1 MKFILNFALI
11 IMFSPFC
18 IGQQQ
23 RVSVPAGEEVQL
35 RFSTEE
41 STEVT
46 LHNPSGST
54 LDARVLR
61 DSDGKFVR
69 GFGLGKSS
77 KEKICVE
84 SDAILFL
91 RNDSEKE
98 IEVSYETSTESSKGD
113 FQSQG
118 VNLTFHNGS
127 LASIPLIIPGVM
139 NPNLSPQSNS
149 GVTLEYG
156 QKVFFKEKGK
166 QYLLFEVDE
175 TFKNGDVLEI
185 QDLIKARKK
194 QLDI

>member
-1 MKFILNFALI
+1 MKIILSFALI
-11 IMFSPFC
+11 ILFPSLCM
-18 IGQQQ
+18 GQQH

-41 STEVT
+41 STEAT

-54 LDARVLR
+54 LDARVQR
-61 DSDGKFVR
+61 DTDGKFVR

-77 KEKICVE
+77 REKIRVE
-84 SDAILFL
+84 SDAILIL

-98 IEVSYETSTESSKGD
+98 IRHETSTESSKGD
-113 FQSQG
+113 FQFQE

-127 LASIPLIIPGVM
+127 VLSIPLIIPGVM

-149 GVTLEYG
+149 GVTLDYG

-166 QYLLFEVDE
+166 QHLLFEVDE

-194 QLDI
+194 QLGL

>member
-1 MKFILNFALI
+1 MKFILHFALI
-11 IMFSPFC
+11 ILFSPFC
-18 IGQQQ
+18 IGQQH

-46 LHNPSGST
+46 LHNPSSPT

-61 DSDGKFVR
+61 DTDGKFVR
-69 GFGLGKSS
+69 GFGLSKSS
-77 KEKICVE
+77 KEIIRVE

-98 IEVSYETSTESSKGD
+98 IEVSYETSVESSKGD
-113 FQSQG
+113 FQSQS

-149 GVTLEYG
+149 GVTLDYG

-194 QLDI
+194 QLGI

>member
-11 IMFSPFC
+11 ILFSPFC

-77 KEKICVE
+77 KEKIRVE

-149 GVTLEYG
+149 GVTLDYG

-185 QDLIKARKK
+185 HDLIKARKK
-194 QLDI
+194 QLGI

>member
-11 IMFSPFC
+11 ILFSPFC

-41 STEVT
+41 SAEVT

-61 DSDGKFVR
+61 DPDGKFVR

-77 KEKICVE
+77 KEKIRVE

-149 GVTLEYG
+149 GVTLDYG

-185 QDLIKARKK
+185 HDLIKARKK
-194 QLDI
+194 QLGI